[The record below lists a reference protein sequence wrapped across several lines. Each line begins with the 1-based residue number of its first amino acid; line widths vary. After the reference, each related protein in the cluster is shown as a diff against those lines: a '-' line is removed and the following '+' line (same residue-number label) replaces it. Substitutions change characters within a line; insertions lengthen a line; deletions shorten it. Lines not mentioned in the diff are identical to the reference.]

1 MEKYIQICILGWGL
15 RDSSAMIRLSCF
27 NYSSHEQDF
36 DLTNISSVLYIDG
49 RFKYHDNGPLNFL
62 TGSLELLF
70 T

>member
-1 MEKYIQICILGWGL
+1 
-15 RDSSAMIRLSCF
+15 MIRLSCF

-36 DLTNISSVLYIDG
+36 DLTIISSVLYIDG